1 LSAPYSTLDTPRL
14 FQVEVANDSTA
25 RAATGPGPK
34 AASPGR
40 PAVTTLIDTAD
51 KPAFIRVENGLQ
63 PVRFLGV
70 TGDMWDQRGQLR
82 ESMKPA
88 IANVV
93 HIAPE
98 VSREMDGID
107 RVVKDLVR
115 DEVENEVR
123 DAIGNASA
131 ELDDTP
137 QDHAGSDT

>member
-1 LSAPYSTLDTPRL
+1 LVGSVAAGQRFRTVQP
-14 FQVEVANDSTA
+14 ANDSTA
-25 RAATGPGPK
+25 RAATGPGVK

-40 PAVTTLIDTAD
+40 PAVTTPIDTAA

-63 PVRFLGV
+63 PLRLLGV

-123 DAIGNASA
+123 DAM
-131 ELDDTP
+131 P
-137 QDHAGSDT
+137 GS

>member
-1 LSAPYSTLDTPRL
+1 
-14 FQVEVANDSTA
+14 
-25 RAATGPGPK
+25 
-34 AASPGR
+34 
-40 PAVTTLIDTAD
+40 
-51 KPAFIRVENGLQ
+51 
-63 PVRFLGV
+63 
-70 TGDMWDQRGQLR
+70 MWDQRGQLR

-93 HIAPE
+93 QIAPE